1 MLSWTPSSISLF
13 SISKLTISTTHS
25 NQSIQ
30 FQFVTPRI
38 FLCKNFS
45 LAPAVSHSGNTS
57 ISNDSQPSVIL
68 DSLRVLEWDQ
78 LCDTVASF
86 AGTSLGK
93 QATKAQLW
101 NLNKMFDESVKL
113 LEETDAA
120 VEMHKYGA
128 MMDFSGIDIS
138 LVKTGIQC
146 AGSGFPVSGDEAMAL
161 VSLLQF
167 AEALQLN
174 VKAATKKDSE
184 WYQRFMPLSGMIMEL
199 VVSQS
204 LIKFIQQLIDE
215 DGSVKDSASST
226 LRQARG
232 QVRFLERKLY
242 QLLESMIR
250 NEAKETS
257 ILVIPY
263 SSGSGGGSIF
273 EPLSAVPLNDELQR
287 AMASVAKAESEV
299 LLKITNKVQMDIN
312 DIEHVLNVMIQM
324 DMINARARYSLL
336 FDGSRP
342 ELYLPQDKD
351 SSLTADALPDN
362 KTLMTSKHTQG
373 KWTLY
378 LPKAYHPLLLQQ
390 HRHDLRK
397 AMKDVSNAN
406 AELRRRKQ
414 QGGNVSW
421 KEEISSKIS
430 SLQTQVAKLKQTP
443 PVPFDIFIAWNTKV
457 VVITGPNTGGKTI
470 CLKTVGLA
478 AMMAKSGIYV
488 LSSEPVKIP
497 WFDSVFADIG
507 DEQSLSQSLS
517 TFTGHLK
524 QISEI
529 KSHSSNLSLV
539 LLDEVWLSNEGLDSF
554 GAIEYVWLML
564 FLIYPLM
571 LNVMN
576 IIRSLTQYSENRSA
590 SFCWNKRMESVH
602 KRLLYQLL
610 ESMIRNEAKETSILE
625 LSNIDGRWCIKSGAD
640 IRPSFEGL
648 LLSSGSGGGSIF
660 EPLSAVPLN
669 DELQRAMASVAKAES
684 EVLLKITNKVQ
695 MDINDIEH
703 VLNVMIQMDMINA
716 RARYSLL
723 FDGSRPELYLPQDK
737 DSSLTADALPD
748 NKTLM
753 TSKHTQGKWTLYLPK
768 AYHPLLLQQHRHDLR
783 KAMKDVSN
791 ANAELRRRK
800 QQGGNVSWKE
810 EISSK
815 ISCLQTQVAKL
826 KQTPPVPFDI
836 FIAWNT
842 KVVVITGPNTGG
854 KTICLKTVGLAAMMA
869 KSGLY
874 VLSSEPV
881 KIPWFDSVFADI
893 GDEQSLSQSLS
904 TFSGHLKQISEI
916 KSHSSNLSLVLL
928 DEVGAGTNPLEGAAL
943 GMSLLESFAET
954 GALLTIAST
963 HHGEL
968 KTLKYSNVA
977 FENACMEFDEVNLKP
992 TYRILWGIPG
1002 RSNAINIAERLGI
1015 PNEIL
1020 DNARELYGAASAE
1033 INEII
1038 VDMERSKK
1046 NFHKKVH
1053 EAQHHLM
1060 LSKNLHHKLLVT
1072 RKKIV
1077 EHGIEERYRMM
1088 QEVSD
1093 AAAVARSILH
1103 KKLRIYRSFPNQP
1116 TEVMTAENNRHNST
1130 INDRSTSPEENE
1142 PPVAIGTAESLN
1154 NATQSV
1160 AGSILDVNC
1169 VHVSVL
1175 LINPHRSLSFHYF
1188 RLYPLQKRS
1197 EDHPLLVIW

>member
-1 MLSWTPSSISLF
+1 
-13 SISKLTISTTHS
+13 
-25 NQSIQ
+25 
-30 FQFVTPRI
+30 
-38 FLCKNFS
+38 
-45 LAPAVSHSGNTS
+45 
-57 ISNDSQPSVIL
+57 
-68 DSLRVLEWDQ
+68 
-78 LCDTVASF
+78 
-86 AGTSLGK
+86 
-93 QATKAQLW
+93 
-101 NLNKMFDESVKL
+101 
-113 LEETDAA
+113 
-120 VEMHKYGA
+120 
-128 MMDFSGIDIS
+128 
-138 LVKTGIQC
+138 
-146 AGSGFPVSGDEAMAL
+146 MAL

-232 QVRFLERKLY
+232 QVRFLERK
-242 QLLESMIR
+242 
-250 NEAKETS
+250 
-257 ILVIPY
+257 
-263 SSGSGGGSIF
+263 
-273 EPLSAVPLNDELQR
+273 
-287 AMASVAKAESEV
+287 
-299 LLKITNKVQMDIN
+299 
-312 DIEHVLNVMIQM
+312 
-324 DMINARARYSLL
+324 
-336 FDGSRP
+336 
-342 ELYLPQDKD
+342 
-351 SSLTADALPDN
+351 
-362 KTLMTSKHTQG
+362 
-373 KWTLY
+373 
-378 LPKAYHPLLLQQ
+378 
-390 HRHDLRK
+390 
-397 AMKDVSNAN
+397 
-406 AELRRRKQ
+406 
-414 QGGNVSW
+414 
-421 KEEISSKIS
+421 
-430 SLQTQVAKLKQTP
+430 
-443 PVPFDIFIAWNTKV
+443 
-457 VVITGPNTGGKTI
+457 
-470 CLKTVGLA
+470 
-478 AMMAKSGIYV
+478 
-488 LSSEPVKIP
+488 
-497 WFDSVFADIG
+497 
-507 DEQSLSQSLS
+507 
-517 TFTGHLK
+517 
-524 QISEI
+524 
-529 KSHSSNLSLV
+529 
-539 LLDEVWLSNEGLDSF
+539 
-554 GAIEYVWLML
+554 
-564 FLIYPLM
+564 
-571 LNVMN
+571 
-576 IIRSLTQYSENRSA
+576 
-590 SFCWNKRMESVH
+590 
-602 KRLLYQLL
+602 LYQLL

-1130 INDRSTSPEENE
+1130 INDRSTSLEENE

-1160 AGSILDVNC
+1160 AEKERGPPTIGDMVNVPSLNKKATVLKVEPSRGEIVVMAGNMKLKLKLSDVAT
-1169 VHVSVL
+1169 
-1175 LINPHRSLSFHYF
+1175 
-1188 RLYPLQKRS
+1188 
-1197 EDHPLLVIW
+1197 